1 MNNNNNNNNESDY
14 NIEDDDISILV
25 IDESEE
31 INLNDEIMTINNV
44 ILKSKDIDLQNQK
57 EIKDSI
63 DKTNE
68 SKEENLLLNQEKPDK
83 PFKSIFEVIKI
94 NKVFKRNDIDPR
106 NILNKRTRYSN
117 LIEKKYF

>member
-1 MNNNNNNNNESDY
+1 MNNNDYESDY
-14 NIEDDDISILV
+14 NIDDDDTSILV
-25 IDESEE
+25 IDESEG
-31 INLNDEIMTINNV
+31 INPNDEIMIINNIV
-44 ILKSKDIDLQNQK
+44 LESRSKDIDLQNHK
-57 EIKDSI
+57 ENKDSI

>member
-57 EIKDSI
+57 ETKDSI

>member
-31 INLNDEIMTINNV
+31 INFNDEIMTINNV
-44 ILKSKDIDLQNQK
+44 ILESKDIDLQNQK
-57 EIKDSI
+57 ENKDSKN
-63 DKTNE
+63 KTNE
-68 SKEENLLLNQEKPDK
+68 TIEVKLLLNQEKSDK
-83 PFKSIFEVIKI
+83 PFKPIFEVIKFKGI
-94 NKVFKRNDIDPR
+94 FKRNDIDPK

-117 LIEKKYF
+117 LKEKKYF